1 MHNTA
6 LETDQQAFAALR
18 MRGALQADLVTVPPE
33 DLWLPQQLGPVP
45 VQTWDRQETSLF
57 IRLLRAT
64 GSSLLAAAAF
74 LLVFCL
80 PY

>member
-6 LETDQQAFAALR
+6 LSADGQALAALR
-18 MRGALQADLVTVPPE
+18 LRGALQADRVTVSPE
-33 DLWLPQQLGPVP
+33 DLWLPQQFGPVP
-45 VQTWDRQETSLF
+45 VQNWDQPETSLF
-57 IRLLRAT
+57 VRALRAAGRVLIT
-64 GSSLLAAAAF
+64 GTAF